1 MKLCSIRLENLRRF
15 TDPVEITG
23 IGPGLNVLAAPNE
36 QGKSTIF
43 DALHALFFKD
53 AKAWDKEIRGLV
65 PHAGGDPRVEVE
77 VDHEGARY
85 RIAKQFFKTS
95 GKGEVRIWREG
106 TLLHQAD
113 AAEAWLKALIKP
125 PKEDGPSGLLWVRQ
139 GLTSFEDAKETLSA
153 RRDLLSSVAGEV
165 EMVTGGQRMDAIRRR
180 VREAL
185 DQLVTTR
192 GARKGGALDLA
203 ERAVADL
210 VQRRDQLSAQVQE
223 LRQLLDQRR
232 ALQVEQA
239 ALNDPEE
246 RAELQARLEAAEA
259 AMEAANRHQ
268 EHLAQASHAVQL
280 AETVLENHQRKIAV
294 LTARLEEATVA
305 RAALAE
311 TTETAERARASF
323 EQQEEQQRKLTE
335 AATQAREAARKARA
349 TLDAVL
355 QAISVAQAEG
365 LRRDLSDRL
374 KQARVQAAQIDSLA
388 KAAGR
393 RPDEETLRRIE
404 AASEAYNLA
413 RRAQEA
419 TATAVTVHY
428 QAGHEG
434 SIRLDGAGIPEGKRM
449 PLPGGGR
456 LVVPGVAEIDI
467 HPGQAGGAE
476 ALEQAQA
483 ALTQL
488 LEQAGCT
495 SVEEARTRHKARQEA
510 QQQRQ
515 EAQTL
520 LKVLAPDGIKALI
533 DQVEA
538 LPQAPEADT
547 PEEGGVPLPDRAEA
561 EATFRA
567 AEQEAEAAENALEAI
582 RSAAA
587 DSRLAMEN
595 ASARA
600 DAAVQRLDRALAVIE
615 GQEQA
620 AEALQRLS
628 EDLPA
633 LQQNLSQAKATE
645 TALRQAAPDP
655 AQTRAILQ
663 RAQSAQD
670 AARQRAQEVA
680 RDLAV
685 LETRIATHASAAVEE
700 ELADTEGQL
709 DRAQKRLAA
718 VEFEVAV
725 LRRLDAAL
733 ERARSEAQEHY
744 VGPVMAEL
752 RPLLRMLWP
761 EAELSVDAGK
771 VLPEELQRGGE
782 TAAFDSLSGGTQ
794 EQIALLVRLAFARLL
809 ARSGHPAPV
818 ILDDAIVYTDDARIE
833 KIFDA
838 LTMQADELQILVF
851 SCRQKAFRG
860 LGGTQLTIRP
870 VEAGSQ

>member
-165 EMVTGGQRMDAIRRR
+165 EMVTGGQRMDAIRRQ

-246 RAELQARLEAAEA
+246 RAELQARLEAVEA

-268 EHLAQASHAVQL
+268 EQLAQASHAVQL
-280 AETVLENHQRKIAV
+280 AETVLENHQRKIAE
-294 LTARLEEATVA
+294 LTARLEEASAAKAAVAETSEAAA
-305 RAALAE
+305 RAHVTFDA
-311 TTETAERARASF
+311 
-323 EQQEEQQRKLTE
+323 QEEKKRHLTE
-335 AATQAREAARKARA
+335 AATQARAGAKKARA
-349 TLDAVL
+349 ALDAVQL
-355 QAISVAQAEG
+355 AISVAQAEG

-374 KQARVQAAQIDSLA
+374 KQARAQAEQIDSLA
-388 KAAGR
+388 EAAACG
-393 RPDEETLRRIE
+393 PDEAVLRRIE
-404 AASEAYNLA
+404 ASREAHNLA

-428 QAGHEG
+428 QAGQEG
-434 SIRLDGAGIPEGKRM
+434 GIHLEGAGVPDGKRL

-467 HPGQAGGAE
+467 HPGQAGGAA

-495 SVEEARTRHKARQEA
+495 SVEEARTQHKARLEA

-533 DQVEA
+533 DQLEA
-538 LPQAPEADT
+538 LPQAPGAGAQDESAT
-547 PEEGGVPLPDRAEA
+547 PLPDRAEA
-561 EATFRA
+561 EAAFRA

-587 DSRLAMEN
+587 DSRLAMES

-600 DAAVQRLDRALAVIE
+600 DAAAQRLDRALAVIE

-645 TALRQAAPDP
+645 TALRQTAPDP

-663 RAQSAQD
+663 RAQSAQE
-670 AARQRAQEVA
+670 AARQRVQEVA

-744 VGPVMAEL
+744 VGPVMTEL

-870 VEAGSQ
+870 VEPGSQ